1 MKNWQKK
8 RKDTKKQREKDNW
21 MEETEENGKRA
32 KWIEDVWEDKERREG
47 GVNERDR
54 EKLEVK

>member
-1 MKNWQKK
+1 
-8 RKDTKKQREKDNW
+8 